1 MTPFPATAPASE
13 TASNP
18 ARLAYVGAFGD
29 VPGVGEPA
37 NSIADMY
44 VATRTEMGWV
54 SKYIGL
60 RGDQSFLMGGPPAD
74 AANELFGPAVWQM
87 GVVADPSLNKIVDW
101 SDGWPHGG
109 YNGECP
115 CTGGS
120 NAAYVW
126 NSDSG
131 NLLGRFPTNVATVT
145 NGEEFSGQPYTSRDL
160 THYVFTSNIAFAEG
174 GHPGDTYDNN
184 TVTGVTTVVSLAV
197 NGTDKQGSTVKVS
210 SDGSHILMSSS
221 GQLYVRI
228 ADLATAEIAPGHAT
242 NYVGMNGE
250 GSKIYFTSSEP
261 LTSEDK
267 DTSTD
272 LYMWSEAGEKAGE
285 PLTLVSKAAASHGNA
300 GEVGNTDACSASW
313 TSQCGVASISFGSY
327 AQLFGGLGGN
337 CGYTPTCQASDN
349 FIASG
354 SGDIYFYSPEQLD
367 GSKGVT
373 NRQNLYV
380 YRNGHVQYVTTLKP
394 VSFCTSQNH
403 GTFCSSGPV
412 VRMDVT
418 PNDTHMAFIT
428 SDRLGTYENGGHTE
442 MYSYDPVTGH
452 LHCDSCLPSGEPPS
466 SDVFGSQNG
475 LFMTN
480 DGRTFFSTADALV
493 PPDTNRNED
502 VYEYTEG
509 RPQLITPGTGPGNGE
524 IFGFIGAQT
533 YPGLVSVSADGSD
546 VYFSTFDVLVG
557 QDRNGDNLKL
567 YDARSDGGF
576 PFVPPPPGCA
586 AADECHGPG
595 SSAPTGSGD
604 GTGTDLGAGGNATS
618 GSSSTAQGHKRNK
631 RRHKHHKTRG
641 RSRRA
646 HVDGTGGQG

>member
-1 MTPFPATAPASE
+1 
-13 TASNP
+13 
-18 ARLAYVGAFGD
+18 
-29 VPGVGEPA
+29 
-37 NSIADMY
+37 
-44 VATRTEMGWV
+44 
-54 SKYIGL
+54 
-60 RGDQSFLMGGPPAD
+60 
-74 AANELFGPAVWQM
+74 
-87 GVVADPSLNKIVDW
+87 
-101 SDGWPHGG
+101 
-109 YNGECP
+109 
-115 CTGGS
+115 
-120 NAAYVW
+120 
-126 NSDSG
+126 
-131 NLLGRFPTNVATVT
+131 
-145 NGEEFSGQPYTSRDL
+145 
-160 THYVFTSNIAFAEG
+160 
-174 GHPGDTYDNN
+174 
-184 TVTGVTTVVSLAV
+184 
-197 NGTDKQGSTVKVS
+197 
-210 SDGSHILMSSS
+210 
-221 GQLYVRI
+221 
-228 ADLATAEIAPGHAT
+228 
-242 NYVGMNGE
+242 
-250 GSKIYFTSSEP
+250 
-261 LTSEDK
+261 
-267 DTSTD
+267 
-272 LYMWSEAGEKAGE
+272 
-285 PLTLVSKAAASHGNA
+285 
-300 GEVGNTDACSASW
+300 
-313 TSQCGVASISFGSY
+313 
-327 AQLFGGLGGN
+327 
-337 CGYTPTCQASDN
+337 
-349 FIASG
+349 
-354 SGDIYFYSPEQLD
+354 
-367 GSKGVT
+367 
-373 NRQNLYV
+373 
-380 YRNGHVQYVTTLKP
+380 
-394 VSFCTSQNH
+394 
-403 GTFCSSGPV
+403 
-412 VRMDVT
+412 
-418 PNDTHMAFIT
+418 MAFIT